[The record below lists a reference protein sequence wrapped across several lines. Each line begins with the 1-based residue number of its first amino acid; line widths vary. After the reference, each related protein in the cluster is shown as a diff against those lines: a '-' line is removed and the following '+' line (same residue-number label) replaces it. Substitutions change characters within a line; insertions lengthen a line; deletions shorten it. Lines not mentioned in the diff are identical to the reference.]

1 MGQRVGHGG
10 DRPGSRGKQSE
21 RPFAED
27 GGVGRVT
34 TGDLTVFAD
43 PRNRR
48 QALSLREPELIQIQL
63 LPRGDAG

>member
-1 MGQRVGHGG
+1 MTFAQDGG
-10 DRPGSRGKQSE
+10 D
-21 RPFAED
+21 
-27 GGVGRVT
+27 GRVT

-43 PRNRR
+43 PLNRR